1 MKETTLT
8 IRKSDKERFDE
19 VAEDM
24 FDGYSVPNRI
34 VLNRLMDIYEQQRDE
49 Q

>member
-19 VAEDM
+19 VAEEM
-24 FDGYSVPNRI
+24 FEGYDVPNRI
-34 VLNRLMDIYEQQRDE
+34 VLNCLIDE
-49 Q
+49 YRGGEE